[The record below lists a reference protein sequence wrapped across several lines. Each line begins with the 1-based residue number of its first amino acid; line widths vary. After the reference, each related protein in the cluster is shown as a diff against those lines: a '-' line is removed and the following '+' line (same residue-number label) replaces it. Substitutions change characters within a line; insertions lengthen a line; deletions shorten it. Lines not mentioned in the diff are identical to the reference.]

1 MVCYELRLVY
11 LWFVWFDGDK
21 NGMMIEYVYGTS
33 TTYNQWEHQEP
44 NMEVAEAYFSPDI
57 LAFRKWLPSGNQPW
71 LAGESPISIYK
82 WRFAGTIVELNGELS
97 MSYYMFD
104 DRRVTGYDS

>member
-1 MVCYELRLVY
+1 MICYELRLVY

-44 NMEVAEAYFSPDI
+44 NMEVAEAYFSRYFVGICWRD
-57 LAFRKWLPSGNQPW
+57 
-71 LAGESPISIYK
+71 ISI
-82 WRFAGTIVELNGELS
+82 S
-97 MSYYMFD
+97 
-104 DRRVTGYDS
+104 